1 MKSLPLLTVLRVV
14 IGILAMCLFIT
25 CSNPI
30 SSPTWECKTT
40 LYVCD
45 NIFSCN
51 NVTTFSA
58 TGIGDTEL
66 DAGAESIRKICDQ
79 MSPEFLADHN
89 VTLCGTLFLT
99 EEASQDC
106 NKR

>member
-1 MKSLPLLTVLRVV
+1 MKSLTVLPAV

-58 TGIGDTEL
+58 TSIGGTES
-66 DAGAESIRKICDQ
+66 DAGVDSIRKICDQ
-79 MSPEFLADHN
+79 ISPEFLADHN
-89 VTLCGTLFLT
+89 VTRCETLFLVDK
-99 EEASQDC
+99 ASQDC